1 MPISDWASSKGML
14 VNSFTANPPLPTALV
29 CFENQD
35 QHGNFYCEIVLTSPF
50 KKRLPPLP
58 SPGTKSLHGWFAA
71 VATVV
76 WRLQFDHPPT
86 PLLLLFSLTL
96 LHSIILFFP
105 RASSTL
111 ETLTPSLSSLHLII
125 PTIHAFVRW
134 VSESVAQE
142 EEELEENGKD

>member
-76 WRLQFDHPPT
+76 LYLQFDHSPHSLSSFCSRQHCSTASVCVLCEPT
-86 PLLLLFSLTL
+86 
-96 LHSIILFFP
+96 
-105 RASSTL
+105 STL
-111 ETLTPSLSSLHLII
+111 KTLPPSLSSPHLSLISSFQ
-125 PTIHAFVRW
+125 PFMPLWDDW
-134 VSESVAQE
+134 VSQWHKKRKS
-142 EEELEENGKD
+142 